1 MIKRKKFKKKKYRLV
16 NPTVN
21 EVSLVN
27 LACTGN
33 EFFFIKNGD
42 TVDKDISLATD
53 STLEGTA
60 LQFGNYVL
68 HIAKCMSHS
77 SSIDPN
83 EPKWEEIDETKLP
96 MSAFA
101 EVGDPEDRSTW
112 KYPHHFVKNGVIGE
126 SGLYESG
133 ELFLHRGKLLALS
146 NSFEKSKD
154 TDKVVL
160 SEITKHIKDL
170 GLNRKEEADEADVLV
185 IKSFSKSVTSVDVDK
200 ESASKMAKNLKSLV
214 EYKELLPFNAQKAL
228 EDLVTNAVTVHKM
241 DKFDKGDKEMS
252 EANTDTTNG
261 SDIRTAEL
269 AAELASIKEMLE
281 ENKKILDAEK
291 AEKEKAEK
299 EAEIEAVVAKRVKE
313 QLEKIKAEKEAK
325 EKKSDEDENTSSEKT
340 NEDTKNKEDK
350 EDEENQDEMVE
361 VSPEEL
367 AELMLEAQE
376 GDN

>member
-68 HIAKCMSHS
+68 HIAKCMNHS

-101 EVGDPEDRSTW
+101 EIGDPEDRSTW

-133 ELFLHRGKLLALS
+133 ELFLHRGKLLALA

-252 EANTDTTNG
+252 EATKDVND

-269 AAELASIKEMLE
+269 AAELASIKEMIE
-281 ENKKILDAEK
+281 EDKKLRDAEK
-291 AEKEKAEK
+291 AEKEKAK
-299 EAEIEAVVAKRVKE
+299 KDAEIEAIVAERVKE
-313 QLEKIKAEKEAK
+313 QLEKIEAEKEADN
-325 EKKSDEDENTSSEKT
+325 KKSDEDAKISSKKTEEEEEEEEEKE
-340 NEDTKNKEDK
+340 ED
-350 EDEENQDEMVE
+350 QDEMVE
-361 VSPEEL
+361 ISPEEL
-367 AELMLEAQE
+367 AELMLDAQE

>member
-68 HIAKCMSHS
+68 HIAKCMNHS

-101 EVGDPEDRSTW
+101 EIGDPEDRSTW

-133 ELFLHRGKLLALS
+133 ELFLHRGKLLALA

-252 EANTDTTNG
+252 EATKDVND

-281 ENKKILDAEK
+281 EDKKLRDAEK
-291 AEKEKAEK
+291 AEKEKAK
-299 EAEIEAVVAKRVKE
+299 KDAEIEAIVAERVKE
-313 QLEKIKAEKEAK
+313 QLEKIEAEKEADN
-325 EKKSDEDENTSSEKT
+325 KKSDEDAKISSKKTEEEEEEEEEKE
-340 NEDTKNKEDK
+340 ED
-350 EDEENQDEMVE
+350 QDEMVE
-361 VSPEEL
+361 ISPEEL
-367 AELMLEAQE
+367 AELMLDAQE

>member
-1 MIKRKKFKKKKYRLV
+1 MIKRKKRKKKKYRLV

-68 HIAKCMSHS
+68 HIAKCMNHS

-133 ELFLHRGKLLALS
+133 ELFLHRGKLLALA

-252 EANTDTTNG
+252 EATKDIND

-281 ENKKILDAEK
+281 EDKKLRDAEK

-299 EAEIEAVVAKRVKE
+299 EAEIEATVAKRVKE
-313 QLEKIKAEKEAK
+313 QLEKIEAEKEADN
-325 EKKSDEDENTSSEKT
+325 KKSDEDENKSSEKI
-340 NEDTKNKEDK
+340 EENKEDK
-350 EDEENQDEMVE
+350 EDEEDQDEMVE

-367 AELMLEAQE
+367 AELMLDAQE